1 MVDDK
6 VTGFLVDY
14 TQLLV
19 GAGAVWRVAVSF
31 CHSLR
36 FSFKYS
42 RNRNDWAA
50 LLHHTTYT
58 YMHHVGAPL

>member
-1 MVDDK
+1 MNENACLGDGWRMVVDDK

-31 CHSLR
+31 CHSLP
-36 FSFKYS
+36 
-42 RNRNDWAA
+42 
-50 LLHHTTYT
+50 
-58 YMHHVGAPL
+58 PL